1 MNSSKSFQLI
11 FFILNI
17 TLLIHLLFQLIEFM
31 FSLAFNIRIKKEMNN
46 INTLIKYFS
55 NMLSIINNFQKMIKL
70 YFNLQSL
77 QQKDNAFNIH
87 NMFLVNSLLI
97 INHHLKLKQTN
108 IICSIFPPSTHLC
121 RILPLVII

>member
-17 TLLIHLLFQLIEFM
+17 TLLIRLLFQLIEFI

-46 INTLIKYFS
+46 IDTFIKYFS

-77 QQKDNAFNIH
+77 QQKDNTFNIH
-87 NMFLVNSLLI
+87 NMFLVILI
-97 INHHLKLKQTN
+97 FNHHLKLKQTN

-121 RILPLVII
+121 CILHLVII